1 MFACCS
7 AAIATARGV
16 AGDRPLEETMQNWK
30 KALALSGI
38 GAGTALLFSGRRSL
52 GLASIAGGVALLAS
66 EYPEHF
72 VDVWENTP
80 DYVHRASQVFATLSR
95 LSEKFAESAERSKV
109 ISFDDAI

>member
-1 MFACCS
+1 MFARCS
-7 AAIATARGV
+7 AAIATARDV
-16 AGDRPLEETMQNWK
+16 AGDRPVEESMQNWK

-38 GAGTALLFSGRRSL
+38 GAGAALVFSGRRSL

-66 EYPEHF
+66 EYPENF
-72 VDVWENTP
+72 VAVWESAP

-95 LSEKFAESAERSKV
+95 LSEKFAEAAERRKV